1 MNSCVCPT
9 GHPMNPAAI
18 ERRDT
23 TLDDMDAVYITD
35 GITRMIILLDPAR

>member
-1 MNSCVCPT
+1 MSAAAHHRGSGRT
-9 GHPMNPAAI
+9 AI